1 MQIRRFSSD
10 LTSKVPGGHPGLYA
24 VPIQVDSGYP
34 ANQDRE
40 ALAARV
46 NGLPLLLNRPTLV
59 VAFYLEPHGAV
70 DEHSAD
76 QPILVLVTA
85 GRGFV
90 RVGGPTGE
98 TRAVS
103 SGDAV
108 LWPAGVDHAMWTE
121 DDPLEAIVIDG
132 PPERPVL
139 DAAPRDG

>member
-59 VAFYLEPHGAV
+59 VAFYFGTARRGGRAQRGP
-70 DEHSAD
+70 AD
-76 QPILVLVTA
+76 SRT
-85 GRGFV
+85 GD
-90 RVGGPTGE
+90 GGPRI
-98 TRAVS
+98 RARW
-103 SGDAV
+103 
-108 LWPAGVDHAMWTE
+108 WPH
-121 DDPLEAIVIDG
+121 
-132 PPERPVL
+132 R
-139 DAAPRDG
+139 

>member
-1 MQIRRFSSD
+1 M
-10 LTSKVPGGHPGLYA
+10 
-24 VPIQVDSGYP
+24 
-34 ANQDRE
+34 
-40 ALAARV
+40 
-46 NGLPLLLNRPTLV
+46 
-59 VAFYLEPHGAV
+59 